1 MDVIDKNMNRRD
13 APEPRSNFIL
23 GQIPKAEYR
32 RIAPK
37 LEYVSLTLGEV
48 VYETG
53 QEKDHVYFPVD
64 GIISIIE
71 ILEDGASSELALI
84 GREGMLGIT
93 AVLGGKSETS
103 RAVVQS
109 AGGAFHLPVKTLVD
123 EFHGSARL
131 MELIL
136 LYIQI
141 RYTQVAQTAV
151 CNRHHNLQQQLCR
164 WLLLSLDRTRSNDI
178 SMTQELIAGM
188 LGVRREGITRAA
200 GELQKQGI
208 IEYRRGSITVVDRQR
223 LEELSCECYEA
234 CKRETNR
241 LLAIQ
246 KSIG

>member
-1 MDVIDKNMNRRD
+1 MSSRD
-13 APEPRSNFIL
+13 AREPRNNFIL
-23 GQIPKAEYR
+23 GQIPDPEYR

-37 LEYVSLTLGEV
+37 LEYVPLSLGEV
-48 VYETG
+48 LYETG
-53 QEKDHVYFPVD
+53 QEKDQVYFPVD
-64 GIISIIE
+64 GIIAVIE

-84 GREGMLGIT
+84 GKEGMLGLS

-103 RAVVQS
+103 RVVVQS
-109 AGGAFHLPVKTLVD
+109 AGGAYRLPAKTLVD
-123 EFHGSARL
+123 GFRVSDRL

-141 RYTQVAQTAV
+141 RYTQVARTAV

-164 WLLLSLDRTRSNDI
+164 WLLLSLDRTETNDI

-188 LGVRREGITRAA
+188 LGVRREGITRSAR
-200 GELQKQGI
+200 ELQKQGV
-208 IEYRRGSITVVDRQR
+208 IEYGRGSITVVDRQR

-241 LLAIQ
+241 LLTIQ
-246 KSIG
+246 KSIV